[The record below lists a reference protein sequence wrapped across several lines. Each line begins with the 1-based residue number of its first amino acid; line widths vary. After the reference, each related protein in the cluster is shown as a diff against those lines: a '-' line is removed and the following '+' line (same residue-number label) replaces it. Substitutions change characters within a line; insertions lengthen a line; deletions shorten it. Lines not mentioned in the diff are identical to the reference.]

1 MDHLVTEWQSYV
13 SLVIVAIAA
22 VSIVRRMMKQRRDHR
37 CDSCA
42 LIDQKNT
49 AKYRK

>member
-1 MDHLVTEWQSYV
+1 MNDWQSYV
-13 SLVIVAIAA
+13 SLVIVGIAA
-22 VSIVRRMMKQRRDHR
+22 LSIVRRMMKQHRDHR

>member
-1 MDHLVTEWQSYV
+1 MNDWQSYV
-13 SLVIVAIAA
+13 SLVIVAFAA

-49 AKYRK
+49 AKHPK